1 MDDGGLSS
9 QQYEMEKSNFQMS
22 KKMVDK
28 LETKYKKESSA
39 TKSVWDLENDNK
51 EMSGKIKQKYINNK

>member
-1 MDDGGLSS
+1 
-9 QQYEMEKSNFQMS
+9 
-22 KKMVDK
+22 MVEK

-39 TKSVWDLENDNK
+39 TKSVQDLENDNK